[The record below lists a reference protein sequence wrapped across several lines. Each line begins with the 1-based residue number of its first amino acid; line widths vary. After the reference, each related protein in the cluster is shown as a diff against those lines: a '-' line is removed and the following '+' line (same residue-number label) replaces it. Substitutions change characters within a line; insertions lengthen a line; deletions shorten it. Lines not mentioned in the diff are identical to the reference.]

1 VVLACVAYPGNL
13 RAVEVHVAGSSLAAE
28 VYDLVVLI
36 EEGLLLDL
44 AVEVSEAQKPEYQ
57 VAALEVDSAS
67 VALMVD
73 AAAPASAAPE
83 SMLAVAVAA
92 DESATLASLEME
104 AEEVQKALML
114 AQGISQVLSVLASLP
129 PLRQDS
135 SSCG

>member
-1 VVLACVAYPGNL
+1 M
-13 RAVEVHVAGSSLAAE
+13 AAE